1 MYILASASP
10 RRAQLLTQM
19 GLTFTVDP
27 SDCDESFATGLPPE
41 EMVPSLSRRK
51 AESVTARHPGETVI
65 AADTVVA
72 FREQVLGK
80 PRDREDAV
88 EMLMSLSG
96 KTHHVYTGV
105 TVARDRRVKTFVSMT
120 AVTFAPFTREEAE
133 AYAATGEPDDKAG
146 AYGIQGKGALLV
158 ERINGDYF
166 TVVGLPICRLA
177 NVLREF
183 ESNGTINK
191 YC

>member
-27 SDCDESFATGLPPE
+27 SDCDESFAQGLPPE
-41 EMVPSLSRRK
+41 EMVAALSRRK
-51 AESVTARHPGETVI
+51 ADSVAGRHPRDTVI

-72 FREQVLGK
+72 FHDRVLGK
-80 PRDREDAV
+80 PRDREEAV
-88 EMLMSLSG
+88 AMLLSLSG

-105 TVARDRRVKTFVSMT
+105 TVTDGEKVNTFVSST
-120 AVTFAPFTREEAE
+120 AVTFAPLTKEDAE

-146 AYGIQGKGALLV
+146 AYGIQGKGAMLV

-177 NVLREF
+177 SVLRDF
-183 ESNGTINK
+183 EIK
-191 YC
+191 

>member
-41 EMVPSLSRRK
+41 EMVASLSRRK

-105 TVARDRRVKTFVSMT
+105 TVARDRNVKTFVSMT

-183 ESNGTINK
+183 ESN
-191 YC
+191 